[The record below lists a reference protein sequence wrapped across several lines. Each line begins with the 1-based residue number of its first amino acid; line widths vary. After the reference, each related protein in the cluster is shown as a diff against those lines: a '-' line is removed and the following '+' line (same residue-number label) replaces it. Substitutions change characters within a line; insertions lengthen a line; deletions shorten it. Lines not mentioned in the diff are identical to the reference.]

1 MGAGWTTSEEF
12 ELMVEFGEAGFLAN
26 LVLELVDGAGGI
38 DGLDAPAVG
47 ADEVVPML
55 ARDQEGEVGGSFVQ
69 AKPADHSLVTE
80 TLEKAEDGRFIT
92 LLREV
97 AARAELGEGHWP
109 IMSCEAGKYGLE
121 RLGST

>member
-1 MGAGWTTSEEF
+1 
-12 ELMVEFGEAGFLAN
+12 MVEFGEAGFLAN

-80 TLEKAEDGRFIT
+80 TLEF
-92 LLREV
+92 LRV
-97 AARAELGEGHWP
+97 HLGVTWRSKGWW
-109 IMSCEAGKYGLE
+109 CEWRLE
-121 RLGST
+121 